1 MDAPND
7 MLALPPAAAEPR
19 PRTLMV
25 GTVLASATSVMFF
38 MALFAIYL
46 GQRQQTRA
54 AGIEWFPEGAI
65 RLPPGGMMMMTLVL
79 SLGTMAWVQQA
90 IKNDDRR
97 SSLIAF
103 AITMILGGS
112 IINQTVFY
120 WKDMGLGISDNPASN
135 AAMLMYTI
143 TGAHMLMTIV
153 GLVFIFL
160 MTVRT
165 LFGQYDSRQADGI
178 HAAAFFWYSVVA
190 VYSVIWIAIYI
201 AK

>member
-7 MLALPPAAAEPR
+7 MLALPPAAAVPR

-38 MALFAIYL
+38 IAMFAIYV

-65 RLPPGGMMMMTLVL
+65 RLPPGGMMMITLVL
-79 SLGTMAWVQQA
+79 SVGTMAWVQQA

-97 SSLIAF
+97 SALIAF
-103 AITMILGGS
+103 GITLVLGGS
-112 IINQTVFY
+112 VINQTVFY
-120 WKDMGLGISDNPASN
+120 WNDMGIGINDNPASN
-135 AAMLMYTI
+135 AAMLMFTI
-143 TGAHMLMTIV
+143 TGAHMLMVII
-153 GLVFIFL
+153 GLVFMFL
-160 MTVRT
+160 MLVRT
-165 LFGQYDSRQADGI
+165 LIGQYNSRQADGI

-190 VYSVIWIAIYI
+190 VYSVIWYAIYI
-201 AK
+201 TK